1 MDEKSSKQPLLSR
14 NENFK
19 ATPNYLVSSTIW
31 ILKVAMWLIFI
42 TWAALIFLYPSD
54 VIHNLY
60 IKCLRAVDT
69 PVFGSAG
76 TISIST
82 LTSFFTSFFF
92 DTMCHIAINE
102 YSHCSKTRPTWPFRD
117 SRRSLGASWCRT
129 VLI

>member
-19 ATPNYLVSSTIW
+19 ATPNYLVSSTKW

-60 IKCLRAVDT
+60 IKFLRAVDT
-69 PVFGSAG
+69 PVFGTAG
-76 TISIST
+76 NISNST
-82 LTSFFTSFFF
+82 LTSFFTSFF
-92 DTMCHIAINE
+92 DTTCHIAINE

-117 SRRSLGASWCRT
+117 SRRSLGASRCQA